1 MIGSRSSS
9 ETELTHPT
17 DAEEFRKQIRSR
29 KHTLH
34 QLRMK
39 LQALDRNERFDA
51 LLGVFTINVDSDTY
65 TDQEVA
71 GRLLVDVMPECHQPL
86 EAILEGIAQ
95 TWNASVEQLPL
106 YLGRVFGNETVI
118 ATATTLS
125 TNWLEKDR
133 RAEAMR
139 TIAWWLENRRAE
151 RRAEMRTNN
160 PMDRS
165 GGSAA
170 S

>member
-1 MIGSRSSS
+1 M
-9 ETELTHPT
+9 THPT
-17 DAEEFRKQIRSR
+17 DAEEFREQLRSR
-29 KHTLH
+29 KHSLH

-39 LQALDRNERFDA
+39 LHSLDRDERFDA
-51 LLGVFTINVDSDTY
+51 LLGVFAMNIDSDTY

-71 GRLLVDVMPECHQPL
+71 GRLLIDVMPECHQPL
-86 EAILEGIAQ
+86 ETILAVIAQ

-106 YLGRVFGNETVI
+106 YLGNVFGREAVI
-118 ATATTLS
+118 ATATALS
-125 TNWLEKDR
+125 TNCVDNNR

-151 RRAEMRTNN
+151 RLAEMRTNH